1 MVDEKNLSCPC
12 MPQCP
17 NYGKCR
23 VCIASHAEYYTM
35 PHCIKTMLEDMKKNH
50 KHPVNPHMKKSLPE
64 RISEFYEKNPHE
76 HLRTVAEN
84 LKITEHQLL
93 EAHPNAVSVPL
104 SDFDSAYEKLAELEK
119 VLLHVDSGSVLIQVE
134 TALPKMMKMKSTVI
148 VKNESDGMNLTS
160 LLFTD
165 NFYSMF
171 LVRESLYGKESMSL
185 AIVGED
191 EKIALSV
198 YMRRDEDGKIEEK
211 SRAVFEELWQKYNSD
226 NNI

>member
-1 MVDEKNLSCPC
+1 

-23 VCIASHAEYYTM
+23 VCIASHAEYYTV

-50 KHPVNPHMKKSLPE
+50 KHPSNPHIKKTLQE
-64 RISEFYEKNPHE
+64 RIFEFYEQNPYE
-76 HLRTVAEN
+76 HLRTVAEK

-93 EAHPNAVSVPL
+93 EAHPSAVCVPIAE
-104 SDFDSAYEKLAELEK
+104 FDEVYGKFTQLEK
-119 VLLHVDSGSVLIQVE
+119 VLLHVDSGSVLLQVE
-134 TALPKMMKMKSTVI
+134 TALPKMAKIKNTII
-148 VKNESDGMNLTS
+148 VKSESEGMNLTS
-160 LLFTD
+160 LLFAD
-165 NFYSMF
+165 GFYSMF

-198 YMRRDEDGKIEEK
+198 YMRRGEDGKIEES
-211 SRAVFEELWQKYNSD
+211 SRALFEELWQKYN
-226 NNI
+226 

>member
-23 VCIASHAEYYTM
+23 VCIASHAEYYTV

-50 KHPVNPHMKKSLPE
+50 KHPSNPHVKKPLSE
-64 RISEFYEKNPHE
+64 RISEFYEKNPYE

-93 EAHPNAVSVPL
+93 EAHSNTVRVPL
-104 SDFDSAYEKLAELEK
+104 EDFDAVYEKFTQLDK
-119 VLLHVDSGSVLIQVE
+119 VLLHVDSGSVLLQVE
-134 TALPKMMKMKSTVI
+134 TALPKMAKMKNTVI
-148 VKNESDGMNLTS
+148 VKNESEGMNLTS
-160 LLFTD
+160 LLFAD

-171 LVRESLYGKESMSL
+171 LVRESLYGKESLSL

-198 YMRRDEDGKIEEK
+198 YMRRTDDGKIEEA
-211 SRAVFEELWQKYNSD
+211 SRALFEELWQKYN
-226 NNI
+226 